1 MANDFETIDFEKL
14 RLDVFKTFKTENN
27 FFANDL
33 YENDIFFY
41 KFLCL
46 TFIKLTDI
54 KIYCSC

>member
-33 YENDIFFY
+33 YENNIFF
-41 KFLCL
+41 L
-46 TFIKLTDI
+46 
-54 KIYCSC
+54 